1 MLDDPQLLRLRAALT
16 PLEAPLTAPAA
27 PARPA
32 PPRPAAVL
40 VLLYPLADAPH
51 LVLERR
57 APDLPEHAGQI
68 SLPGGGHRPSDGS
81 FLATAEREV
90 LEELGVPPAAYTPW
104 GRLDPVVIP
113 ASNYLVVPFV
123 AYAEERPPL
132 RPSAREVAEVLE
144 VPLRSLLDPALLAEE
159 VWLLRGTRR
168 RVSFF
173 RHGEHKIWGATARVL
188 GQITAI
194 LRDETWD
201 GRRLEPGEVIDAP

>member
-1 MLDDPQLLRLRAALT
+1 MLDDPQLVRLRAALR
-16 PLEAPLTAPAA
+16 PLEAPLAWPVEAQRA
-27 PARPA
+27 A

-57 APDLPEHAGQI
+57 PPDLPEHAGQI

-81 FLATAEREV
+81 FLATARREV

-144 VPLRSLLDPALLAEE
+144 VPLHSLVDPALLAEE

-194 LRDETWD
+194 LRDEAWD
-201 GRRLEPGEVIDAP
+201 RGRLEPGEVVDVP